1 MRQTRIEY
9 SKPTKNLPT
18 SPLQKKEQERHDRGQ
33 EKRPVAK
40 NHAREGRRRRRRIYK
55 GSAMATREQ
64 KRKRKGEGRG
74 KKKMVWEEV
83 DNDYRVGT
91 IRGGKETRTH
101 THILESVLGK
111 DGREEKRRKVAERMG
126 RIRREENRMAREA
139 E

>member
-40 NHAREGRRRRRRIYK
+40 NHAREGRRRRRIYK

-101 THILESVLGK
+101 THTYWRACWARTV
-111 DGREEKRRKVAERMG
+111 EKRSGEKWPRGWVE
-126 RIRREENRMAREA
+126 
-139 E
+139 